1 MHKLGEETPSI
12 LNYPKVK
19 HDLGEYPTREPALIQ
34 GEAREI
40 GRYRQQVREGN
51 TFLSPGLSS
60 RHARQLSNEVADEIA
75 NEVSL
80 FEAVGE

>member
-19 HDLGEYPTREPALIQ
+19 HYRGEYPTREPALIQ
-34 GEAREI
+34 VEAREI
-40 GRYRQQVREGN
+40 GRYRQQVRVTN
-51 TFLSPGLSS
+51 TFFKHSLSS

-75 NEVSL
+75 YEVSL